1 VASLGSWGILESA
14 IIHGT
19 NMNDRY
25 EIVIYW
31 SQEDSCFL
39 AEVPEIPKL
48 ITDGTTRSEALANA
62 EEMIS
67 AYLETAKE
75 AG

>member
-1 VASLGSWGILESA
+1 
-14 IIHGT
+14 
-19 NMNDRY
+19 MNDRY

-31 SQEDSCFL
+31 SQVDGCFL

-48 ITDGTTRSEALANA
+48 ITDGSTRSEALINA

-67 AYLETAKE
+67 AYLTTAKE
-75 AG
+75 AGWIIPQPLGRLAFA

>member
-1 VASLGSWGILESA
+1 
-14 IIHGT
+14 
-19 NMNDRY
+19 MNDRY

-31 SQEDSCFL
+31 SQEDDCFL

-48 ITDGTTRSEALANA
+48 ITDGSTRSEALANA

-67 AYLETAKE
+67 SYLATAKE
-75 AG
+75 AGWTVPQPLGRLAFA

>member
-1 VASLGSWGILESA
+1 
-14 IIHGT
+14 
-19 NMNDRY
+19 MNDRY

-31 SQEDSCFL
+31 SQEDNCFF

-48 ITDGTTRSEALANA
+48 ITDGKTRSEALADV

-67 AYLETAKE
+67 DYLAVAQE
-75 AG
+75 AGWTIPQPLGRLAFA

>member
-1 VASLGSWGILESA
+1 
-14 IIHGT
+14 
-19 NMNDRY
+19 MNDRY

-31 SQEDSCFL
+31 SQEDACFL

-48 ITDGTTRSEALANA
+48 ITDGKTRSEALANA

-67 AYLETAKE
+67 SYLATAQE
-75 AG
+75 AGWPVPKPLGRLAFA

>member
-1 VASLGSWGILESA
+1 
-14 IIHGT
+14 
-19 NMNDRY
+19 MNDRY

-31 SQEDSCFL
+31 SQEDNCFL

-48 ITDGTTRSEALANA
+48 ITDGSTRGEALAHA

-67 AYLETAKE
+67 SYLATAQE
-75 AG
+75 AGWTVPKPSGRMAFA

>member
-1 VASLGSWGILESA
+1 
-14 IIHGT
+14 
-19 NMNDRY
+19 MNDRY

-31 SQEDSCFL
+31 SQEDNCFL

-48 ITDGTTRSEALANA
+48 ITDGSTRSEALTNA

-67 AYLETAKE
+67 SYLATAQE
-75 AG
+75 AGWTVPQPLGRLAFA

>member
-1 VASLGSWGILESA
+1 
-14 IIHGT
+14 
-19 NMNDRY
+19 MNDRY

-31 SQEDSCFL
+31 SQEDGCFL

-48 ITDGTTRSEALANA
+48 ITDGSTRSEALANA

-67 AYLETAKE
+67 SYLAAAQE
-75 AG
+75 AGWTVPQPIGRLSFA

>member
-1 VASLGSWGILESA
+1 MS
-14 IIHGT
+14 
-19 NMNDRY
+19 DRY

-31 SQEDSCFL
+31 SEQDGRFL

-48 ITDGTTRSEALANA
+48 ITDGGIRGEALANA

-67 AYLETAKE
+67 SYLATARE
-75 AG
+75 AGWEIPKPSGRLAFT

>member
-1 VASLGSWGILESA
+1 
-14 IIHGT
+14 
-19 NMNDRY
+19 MNDRY

-31 SQEDSCFL
+31 SQEDNSFL

-48 ITDGTTRSEALANA
+48 ISDGSTRSEALANA

-67 AYLETAKE
+67 SYLATAKE
-75 AG
+75 AGWTVPKPLGRLAFA

>member
-1 VASLGSWGILESA
+1 
-14 IIHGT
+14 
-19 NMNDRY
+19 MNDRY

-31 SQEDSCFL
+31 SQEDNCFL

-48 ITDGTTRSEALANA
+48 ITDGSTRGEALANA

-67 AYLETAKE
+67 DYLVVAKE
-75 AG
+75 AGWTIPQPLGRLAFA